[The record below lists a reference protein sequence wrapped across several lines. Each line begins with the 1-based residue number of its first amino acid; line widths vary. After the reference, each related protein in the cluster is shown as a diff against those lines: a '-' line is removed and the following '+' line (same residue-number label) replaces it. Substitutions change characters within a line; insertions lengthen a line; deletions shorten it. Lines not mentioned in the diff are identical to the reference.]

1 MAAARREPQ
10 RTCIGCREVAGKRR
24 FVRIV
29 RAAEGGVAIESRGQR
44 LVGRGAYLHNSRDCW
59 ERALQGATIGNA
71 LRMSPNSADI
81 EGLKQYL
88 DTIPLNGA
96 EEA

>member
-10 RTCIGCREVAGKRR
+10 RTCIGCREVAGKRQ

-29 RAAEGGVAIESRGQR
+29 RAAEGRLAIESRGER
-44 LVGRGAYLHNSRDCW
+44 LAGRGAYLHNSRVCW
-59 ERALQGATIGNA
+59 ERALEGATIGRA
-71 LRMSPNSADI
+71 LRISPNSADI
-81 EGLKQYL
+81 EGLRRHL
-88 DTIPLNGA
+88 DTIPVSSA